1 MDLLGND
8 ISIDDVKSVP
18 DDCEFAL
25 ESILA
30 EFGEDGTPGF
40 CPPPAQTE
48 EPSRP
53 IVMDEDEG
61 VFAAELNSADESA
74 PEPIPVPGLP
84 KTEAGGPEPEPE
96 IPEAPVAEA
105 QASEAENETEPEDR
119 DVRIYRI
126 GKAGEPIVTAP
137 PCEPETPEYEAG
149 HTVLTRVERDTVA
162 AEDEGETGADETA
175 PPFVRAEEDAPYI
188 AARYEAGSGPSWA
201 PPAPEP
207 PAHSFLETLAAPF
220 ISLLALIAIKRK
232 QRSGGAATAEE
243 DEEDMGPEMDAESAA
258 KYYAGNVK
266 SLRIRF
272 RLSVVLSAALIWISF
287 GLPVAGLLKTSPT
300 ALALSCLILE
310 LTVVMLG
317 LDIFTAGIMSLVR
330 MKLSLWSLVAIS
342 CFTAALDAA
351 VTAALGSS
359 LNGLPF
365 SGVAAVSMTFALSGA
380 LQTSRGLRLSL
391 RALALSRDPYAVT
404 SEADVSE
411 DGMTLLKSK
420 RGTAG
425 YLRRCEEPDL
435 AENAYGTVAVFL
447 LAAALVLSVVAAALS
462 KEWNYF
468 FRILAAITAPCA
480 PFAAFLS
487 FSLPYSIIARRIFM
501 SGSAIAGWAG
511 LRDIG
516 SSKHLIITDCDIFPA
531 GTLSI
536 ESVRILEGTWP
547 EKVISCAGSVI
558 CASGSGLGPVFT
570 ELMRRNNCSI
580 QRVEEFCCHE
590 GGGLTAMI
598 NGEEILCGSASFMH
612 LMGVRLPQKLASK
625 SSVFVSLSGVLTGI
639 FTIKYVPVTSVQDAL
654 AGLLHTRREPIFAIR
669 DFNITPLMIRQK
681 FRMPTDGFDFP
692 TFAKRYEI
700 SAAEPSPDS
709 QISAIISREGLGAL
723 VELSDLGR
731 KLFLAAKLSA
741 ILSMLCTFIG
751 IALMFTLCL
760 NGAFDSASAEN
771 LLTYMF
777 LWLVPV
783 IVLALGF
790 GR

>member
-30 EFGEDGTPGF
+30 EFGDDGAPVF
-40 CPPPAQTE
+40 CPPPSQPE
-48 EPSRP
+48 ELSLP
-53 IVMDEDEG
+53 IIMDEDEG
-61 VFAAELNSADESA
+61 VLSAELGSADEPVSTPVHV
-74 PEPIPVPGLP
+74 PEPLMAEN
-84 KTEAGGPEPEPE
+84 KDQE
-96 IPEAPVAEA
+96 PEAPAPKA
-105 QASEAENETEPEDR
+105 ETEKQVSQEDK

-126 GKAGEPIVTAP
+126 GKTGAP
-137 PCEPETPEYEAG
+137 FVSQSPSMPEQPEDEPEQPESPHDEPDDGEAG
-149 HTVLTRVERDTVA
+149 N
-162 AEDEGETGADETA
+162 EDEDGSDETK
-175 PPFVRAEEDAPYI
+175 PPFVRSGEENPYAEVGLG
-188 AARYEAGSGPSWA
+188 AGSGPSWD

-207 PAHSFLETLAAPF
+207 PGHTFFDSLAAPF
-220 ISLLALIAIKRK
+220 LSILALIAIRKK
-232 QRSGGAATAEE
+232 QRSGGGSATSEE
-243 DEEDMGPEMDAESAA
+243 DEEDMGPEMDAESAY
-258 KYYAGNVK
+258 KYYSGNVK

-272 RLSVVLSAALIWISF
+272 RISAVLSIALIWISF

-300 ALALSCLILE
+300 ALALFCLILE

-317 LDIFTAGIMSLVR
+317 LDIFTAGMMSLIR
-330 MKLSLWSLVAIS
+330 MKPSLWSLVAIS

-359 LNGLPF
+359 VTGLPF
-365 SGVAAVSMTFALSGA
+365 CGVAAISMTFALFGA
-380 LQTSRGLRLSL
+380 LQTCRGLRLSL
-391 RALALSRDPYAVT
+391 RALSLSRDPYSVT
-404 SEADVSE
+404 SEAGVSE

-420 RGTAG
+420 RGTEG
-425 YLRRCEEPDL
+425 YLRRSEEPDL
-435 AENAYGTVAVFL
+435 SENAYGTAAVFL
-447 LAAALVLSVVAAALS
+447 LAAALILSVAAAAVS

-480 PFAAFLS
+480 PFAAFLA
-487 FSLPYSIIARRIFM
+487 FPLPYSIIARRVFM
-501 SGSAIAGWAG
+501 SGSAIAGWTG

-558 CASGSGLGPVFT
+558 CASGSGLAPIFS

-580 QRVEEFCCHE
+580 QRVEDFCCHE

-625 SSVFVSLSGVLTGI
+625 SSVFVSLNGVLTGI
-639 FTIKYVPVTSVQDAL
+639 FTVKYVPVTSVQDAL

-700 SAAEPSPDS
+700 SAAESSPDS

-723 VELSDLGR
+723 VEISDLGR
-731 KLFLAAKLSA
+731 KLYIAAKLSA

-783 IVLALGF
+783 IVLALGL